1 MKWLYTTRAAWGRNN
16 YSLPARYGIHRRFRI
31 ARYVFYK
38 ETLIDFREHCWTFA
52 GAFAGISLI
61 GLLHG
66 NLFTL
71 ADNILLIGSFG
82 ATAVLVYGVIN
93 SPLAQPRNLIGGHI
107 LSAVIGVTVRQYL
120 PVDIWL
126 MAALA
131 VALSIVIMQISRTL
145 HPPGGATALIAV
157 IGSEEIYAL
166 GYYYI
171 VSPVISG
178 VTILFVIA
186 LLFNNATRHRRYPI
200 NRNWYKLWER
210 RYYRK

>member
-1 MKWLYTTRAAWGRNN
+1 MKWLYTTRSAWGRNN

-52 GAFAGISLI
+52 GSFAGISLI

-66 NLFTL
+66 SLFTL
-71 ADNILLIGSFG
+71 TDNILLIGSFG